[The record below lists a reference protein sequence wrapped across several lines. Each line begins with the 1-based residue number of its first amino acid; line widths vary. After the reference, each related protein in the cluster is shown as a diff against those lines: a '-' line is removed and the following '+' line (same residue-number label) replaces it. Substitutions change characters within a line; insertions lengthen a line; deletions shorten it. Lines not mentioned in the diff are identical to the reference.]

1 VTLTELAALAHQP
14 LRCTALSGHLACVLP
29 AGHTT
34 GHVWVHESS
43 APDRKAG

>member
-1 VTLTELAALAHQP
+1 MTPLQPAALDH
-14 LRCTALSGHLACVLP
+14 RCTALSGHLACVLP